1 MADRA
6 ASAGGDG
13 DEDAAPDADGGAAP
27 AAPPPA
33 GDGTLSEDALRELFK
48 KTTSTNLRNALATGE
63 WDW

>member
-1 MADRA
+1 MRGFWSDGEDGGGG
-6 ASAGGDG
+6 AGGG
-13 DEDAAPDADGGAAP
+13 GGGGGGAP
-27 AAPPPA
+27 APPA